1 MRKSETRPQSG
12 GIAPILAAGLA
23 ALLAVTL
30 VGFLLVDD
38 DGTDDLPAERGIPA
52 ATYRDVVLGVDREAL
67 TERLLP
73 ARPVDAAV
81 LDRAPDPGDGEC
93 LHYRVADRD
102 QELYRFC
109 FEDDRLVAKS
119 VLSPDAD

>member
-1 MRKSETRPQSG
+1 MRNQETRPQSG

-30 VGFLLVDD
+30 VGFLLVG
-38 DGTDDLPAERGIPA
+38 DGGGDDLPVEDSIPA
-52 ATYRDVVLGVDREAL
+52 ATYREVVLGVDREAL

-73 ARPVDAAV
+73 ARPVDPAV
-81 LDRAPDPGDGEC
+81 LDRSPEPVDGDC
-93 LHYRVADRD
+93 LHYRVAGRD

-119 VLSPDAD
+119 VLTPDAD